1 MYIKIICAIS
11 IINNISDEF
20 LILLMDDIN
29 KHIGI
34 ETSKSNSQIIN
45 EIKKQKQFLY
55 DISFSGN
62 IEKIINKYD
71 ELNKVYRLRG
81 YKNNISYIEIEAIK
95 FIREKEK
102 EYEKTRKIKKRV

>member
-1 MYIKIICAIS
+1 MISYYYIKLWWLRYWKEI
-11 IINNISDEF
+11 D
-20 LILLMDDIN
+20 
-29 KHIGI
+29 
-34 ETSKSNSQIIN
+34 NSYLKLD
-45 EIKKQKQFLY
+45 KKQKQFLY

-102 EYEKTRKIKKRV
+102 EYEKTRKIKKRW